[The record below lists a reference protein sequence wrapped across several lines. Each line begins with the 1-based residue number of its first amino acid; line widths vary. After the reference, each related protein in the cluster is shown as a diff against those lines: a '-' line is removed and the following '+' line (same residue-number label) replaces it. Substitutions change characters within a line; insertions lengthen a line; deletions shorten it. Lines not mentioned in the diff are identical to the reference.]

1 MENEGPRVAKT
12 TLKKNTVGGLRL
24 PASKIVTEL
33 QRSRVGTTMKTD
45 KQMNGIEQQGQKQT
59 HHIWSMDFQQSDK
72 SFKWEKILFP
82 T

>member
-45 KQMNGIEQQGQKQT
+45 K
-59 HHIWSMDFQQSDK
+59 
-72 SFKWEKILFP
+72 
-82 T
+82 